1 MKADSGCLFNYL
13 LILIIM
19 KTLLTPIFGH
29 SSFLFVVVGYM
40 HRGWLASSEREKN
53 ESDNGRL
60 QEGQGECTVSEE

>member
-29 SSFLFVVVGYM
+29 SSFLFVVGYM